1 MNLIWVIRELCS
13 GEKGFENLF
22 DKEKSYTKLIEL
34 SDDKKDAAQFATL
47 LYGRAR
53 TALIELIL
61 DAYNYKTYAE
71 TVKSELMS
79 DGLSTADAVKILE
92 IFFRAFGFPDYR
104 DMDKSRVAILLDGD
118 DRFRT
123 EYVGEAV
130 DGREHGIGVRTCY
143 YNGKWCSHDECVWI
157 DGEMTGFDNAK
168 EMEFEVF
175 EDRKMGFVVNN
186 NFVGRFKCIF
196 SDGTESYED
205 GVKLN
210 IR

>member
-1 MNLIWVIRELCS
+1 MNLIWVIRSFCS
-13 GEKGFENLF
+13 GDKGFENLF
-22 DKEKSYTKLIEL
+22 DREKSYAKLTEL
-34 SDDKKDAAQFATL
+34 SDNKKEAEQFATL

-53 TALIELIL
+53 KALVELIL

-71 TVKSELMS
+71 TIKSELMD
-79 DGLSTADAVKILE
+79 DGLSPDDAARALE
-92 IFFRAFGFPDYR
+92 IFFRAFGFPGYR

-130 DGREHGIGVRTCY
+130 DGKEHGIGVRTCY

-175 EDRKMGFVVNN
+175 EDHKIGFVVNSS
-186 NFVGRFKCIF
+186 FVGRFKCIF

-210 IR
+210 IQ

>member
-1 MNLIWVIRELCS
+1 MNLIWVIRSLCS

-22 DKEKSYTKLIEL
+22 DREKSYAKLIEF
-34 SDDKKDAAQFATL
+34 SDNKKEAEQFATL
-47 LYGRAR
+47 LYGSAR
-53 TALIELIL
+53 KALVELIL
-61 DAYNYKTYAE
+61 DAYNYETYAE
-71 TVKSELMS
+71 TVVAELVS
-79 DGLSTADAVKILE
+79 DGFSADEAKRILE
-92 IFFRAFGFPDYR
+92 IFFRAFGFPGYR

-130 DGREHGIGVRTCY
+130 DGKEHGIGVRTCY

>member
-1 MNLIWVIRELCS
+1 MNLIWVIRSLCS

-22 DKEKSYTKLIEL
+22 DREKSYAKLIEF
-34 SDDKKDAAQFATL
+34 SDNKKEAEQFATL
-47 LYGRAR
+47 LYGSAR
-53 TALIELIL
+53 KALVELIL
-61 DAYNYKTYAE
+61 DAYNYETYAE
-71 TVKSELMS
+71 TVVAELIS
-79 DGLSTADAVKILE
+79 DGFSADEAKRILE
-92 IFFRAFGFPDYR
+92 IFFRAFGFPGYR

-130 DGREHGIGVRTCY
+130 DGKEHGIGVRTCY

>member
-1 MNLIWVIRELCS
+1 MNLIWVIRSLCS

-22 DKEKSYTKLIEL
+22 DREKSYAKLIEF
-34 SDDKKDAAQFATL
+34 SDNKKEAEQFATL
-47 LYGRAR
+47 LYGSAR
-53 TALIELIL
+53 KALVELIL
-61 DAYNYKTYAE
+61 DAYNYETYAE
-71 TVKSELMS
+71 TVVAELIS
-79 DGLSTADAVKILE
+79 DGFSADEAKRILE
-92 IFFRAFGFPDYR
+92 IFFRAFGFPGYR

-130 DGREHGIGVRTCY
+130 DGKEHGIGVRTCY

-157 DGEMTGFDNAK
+157 DGDMTGYDNAK

>member
-1 MNLIWVIRELCS
+1 MNLIWVIRSLCS
-13 GEKGFENLF
+13 GDKGFENLF
-22 DKEKSYTKLIEL
+22 DREKSYAKLTEL
-34 SDDKKDAAQFATL
+34 SDNKKEAEQFATL

-53 TALIELIL
+53 KALVELIL
-61 DAYNYKTYAE
+61 DAYNYETYAE
-71 TVKSELMS
+71 TVVAELIS
-79 DGLSTADAVKILE
+79 DGFSADEAKRTLE
-92 IFFRAFGFPDYR
+92 IFFRAFGFPGYR

-118 DRFRT
+118 EKFST

-130 DGREHGIGVRTCY
+130 DGKEHGIGVRTCY

-205 GVKLN
+205 GVKLS
-210 IR
+210 IQ